1 MSTDDLIKLI
11 LAIAGVLTIIGGGA
25 KWVIGAFLAGLKEN
39 TAAITHAAA
48 VQTEAINAL
57 RLELREHRVEIRT
70 LIGLRSDSDSDDATS
85 DDGQP
90 APLTPIH
97 SVPTGHLQ
105 INRKAKP

>member
-11 LAIAGVLTIIGGGA
+11 LAIAGVLTVIGGGA

-70 LIGLRSDSDSDDATS
+70 LIGLQSDSDSADSVS

-90 APLTPIH
+90 APLTPVRG
-97 SVPTGHLQ
+97 VPYLH